1 MAEDSAQSET
11 IARLKAAVEAYGTG
25 EGPVAPLIDEREEEI
40 LAPVK
45 ARARRLV
52 DHRDRSAH
60 ELRTRLIDA
69 GFDDRAVS
77 AVVDACVANG
87 MVDDARFAREW
98 VRQRHRNQHR
108 SAAVLRRELRDKG
121 VDDGVIEDALAQVT
135 ADDEREAVRLLVGRR
150 AASVKRVPRDRTAY
164 DRELRRVVGVAARRG
179 FPEGL
184 SLAMAREALDA
195 RIAELGGEG
204 RGGTV

>member
-1 MAEDSAQSET
+1 MAEGSAQSET
-11 IARLKAAVEAYGTG
+11 IARLKAALEAYGTG
-25 EGPVAPLIDEREEEI
+25 EGTVPPLIDEREEEI

-77 AVVDACVANG
+77 AVVETCVANG

-98 VRQRHRNQHR
+98 VRQRHRHQHR

-135 ADDEREAVRLLVGRR
+135 ADDEREAIRVLVGKK
-150 AASVKRVPRDRTAY
+150 AASVKRPPRDRSEY

-179 FPEGL
+179 FPEGV

-195 RIAELGGEG
+195 RIAELGGDG
-204 RGGTV
+204 HGGTS